1 MRYSQS
7 FTARPELAKE
17 FEMSDPSRTYRLA
30 VYFSLIA
37 LTSTLGWALWSA
49 ASNPVVT

>member
-1 MRYSQS
+1 
-7 FTARPELAKE
+7 
-17 FEMSDPSRTYRLA
+17 MSDQSRAYRLA

-49 ASNPVVT
+49 ASNPIVS